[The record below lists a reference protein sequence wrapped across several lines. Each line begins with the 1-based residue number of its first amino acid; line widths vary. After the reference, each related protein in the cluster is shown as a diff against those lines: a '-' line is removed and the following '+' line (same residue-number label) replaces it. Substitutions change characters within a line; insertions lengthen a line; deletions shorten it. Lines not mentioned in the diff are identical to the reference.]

1 VQALFAGFWLKMNQP
16 QHAEASLRWQ
26 HSFTQGT
33 QVGFKNELL
42 YSRFGINYGKL
53 PARFRKVQH
62 ARTTGT
68 VAPCGFCYP
77 TTR

>member
-1 VQALFAGFWLKMNQP
+1 
-16 QHAEASLRWQ
+16 
-26 HSFTQGT
+26 
-33 QVGFKNELL
+33 VGFKNELL